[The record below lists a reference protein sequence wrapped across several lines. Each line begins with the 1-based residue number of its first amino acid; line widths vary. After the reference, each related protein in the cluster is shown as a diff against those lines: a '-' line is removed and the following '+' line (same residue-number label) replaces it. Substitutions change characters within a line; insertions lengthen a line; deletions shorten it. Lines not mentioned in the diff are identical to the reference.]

1 MSRATY
7 NFDIK
12 GIDCANCAASI
23 ETAISKLEGI
33 SNVTLNFLKGSL
45 VYDCDHDLG
54 NEMEEKVRAVIAK
67 EEPDAVLTSKGHSHH
82 HDHDHESHEDH
93 EHSHAACEE
102 NHDHCECGNQE
113 DQDHHHD
120 HDHDHDHEHHH
131 CRCEGHEDA
140 EHHHNAETATYK
152 FELTGID
159 CANCAANLETE
170 ISKLEGISNVT
181 LNFLKSSLVYDCDH
195 DLGKEMEENVRAV
208 IAKEE
213 PDAVLTLKG
222 HSHHHSHEHHEHE
235 SQEEEI
241 HGNPACKLIIEDIDC
256 ADCASSLEQKIKEL
270 PGISNVRLS
279 FLNSTLVFDC
289 DDPEQMEKQIR
300 DLVAR
305 EEPDA
310 IVRSMESG
318 KKKAAEEED
327 IDQHDRIMMIRLITG
342 ALLFLAGLFTTGTVQ
357 AVIEIAAYLI
367 LGYDV
372 LVKAAKGIG
381 RGQVFDEHFLMSIA
395 TLAAMYLN
403 DFREAAGVMLFYQIG
418 EYFQERA
425 VASSRRSIGELMD
438 IRPDYA
444 TVRAGDDWVK
454 TDPETVK
461 AGDVIRVIP
470 GERIPLDG
478 IIVSGASSLDTSSL
492 TGESKPRDVETGD
505 EVISGSVNSTGVLEI
520 RVTKEYGESTVSRI
534 LDLVENQ
541 DSRKAEAEN
550 FITKFSRYYTPAV
563 VFSAIA
569 VAIIVSIVT
578 GDVNT
583 GIYRACT
590 FLVISCPCALVI
602 SVPLS
607 FFAGIGGLSR
617 HGILVK
623 GANLI
628 EPLSKT
634 KMAVMDKTGTLT
646 QGVFKVSDVIET
658 ENREETLEDAAYAEA
673 SSTHPIAV
681 GIMNAYGKKIDPD
694 SLGEVTEIA
703 GRGTRVLHA
712 GDTILAGN
720 YKLMQENGV
729 ECEEARN
736 DGTIVYVAKNG
747 IFEGCI
753 LLEDQLKED
762 AYDAVEKLHRM
773 NVKSAVVSG
782 DTRTIAEKAAAE
794 LKVDDVHG
802 ECMPEDKVNLVNEY
816 RKQGVTVFVGDG
828 VNDAPVLAA
837 ADIGMA
843 MGALGS
849 DAAIEAADVVIMDD
863 KPSGIALSISA
874 AKKILRVVNMN
885 IYGAISVKILTLI
898 FGALGIANMW
908 WAIFADTGVAML
920 CVLNSMRLLNIK
932 KQ

>member
-1 MSRATY
+1 MS
-7 NFDIK
+7 
-12 GIDCANCAASI
+12 
-23 ETAISKLEGI
+23 
-33 SNVTLNFLKGSL
+33 
-45 VYDCDHDLG
+45 H
-54 NEMEEKVRAVIAK
+54 
-67 EEPDAVLTSKGHSHH
+67 
-82 HDHDHESHEDH
+82 
-93 EHSHAACEE
+93 
-102 NHDHCECGNQE
+102 
-113 DQDHHHD
+113 
-120 HDHDHDHEHHH
+120 
-131 CRCEGHEDA
+131 
-140 EHHHNAETATYK
+140 ATYK
-152 FELTGID
+152 YELTGID
-159 CANCAANLETE
+159 CANCAASLETK
-170 ISKLEGISNVT
+170 IAALDGISNVS

-195 DLGKEMEENVRAV
+195 DLGPEMEENVRNL
-208 IAKEE
+208 IQKEE
-213 PDAVLTLKG
+213 PDAVLTAKG
-222 HSHHHSHEHHEHE
+222 HSHHHEQDHHDDHENHHDECTDHHGHCECEHSHEHKHEHE
-235 SQEEEI
+235 HEHHHEEETATYHFEVTGLDCANCAASLETKI
-241 HGNPACKLIIEDIDC
+241 AALDGISNVSLNFLKNSLVYDCDHDLGSEMEERVRELIKKEEPEAVLISKGHSHHHQEHSHHETDPEPVHGNPAYKLIIEEIDC
-256 ADCASSLEQKIKEL
+256 ADCASSLEQKIKQL

-289 DDPEQMEKQIR
+289 EDPQQMETMIR
-300 DLVAR
+300 ELVAK

-310 IVRSMESG
+310 VVRSVETG
-318 KKKAAEEED
+318 RKAVEED
-327 IDQHDRIMMIRLITG
+327 TDRHDQIMRIRLIAG
-342 ALLFLAGLFTTGTVQ
+342 ALLFFAGLFVSGTLQ
-357 AVIEIAAYLI
+357 TVIEIAAYLV

-372 LVKAAKGIG
+372 LIKAVKGIG
-381 RGQVFDEHFLMSIA
+381 RGQVFDEHFLMSVA
-395 TLAAMYLN
+395 TLAAMYLK

-425 VASSRRSIGELMD
+425 VASSRKSIGELMD

-444 TVRAGDDWVK
+444 MVRTGDDWKK
-454 TDPETVK
+454 TDPEMVK
-461 AGDVIRVIP
+461 VGDVIRVIP

-478 IIVSGASSLDTSSL
+478 IILSGASSLDTSSL

-505 EVISGSVNSTGVLEI
+505 EVISGSVNNTGVLEI
-520 RVTKEYGESTVSRI
+520 QVTKTYGDSTVSRI

-569 VAIIVSIVT
+569 VAVIVSILT
-578 GDVNT
+578 KDMNT

-634 KMAVMDKTGTLT
+634 KTVVMDKTGTLT
-646 QGVFKVSDVIET
+646 QGVFKVADVIPADH
-658 ENREETLEDAAYAEA
+658 REETLKDAAYAEA

-681 GIMNAYGKKIDPD
+681 GIVNAYGNEIDPD
-694 SLGEVTEIA
+694 ELSEVKEIA
-703 GRGTRVLHA
+703 GRGTCVTRGSDV
-712 GDTILAGN
+712 ILAGN
-720 YKLMQENGV
+720 YKLMKENGIP
-729 ECEEARN
+729 CEEVHQE
-736 DGTIVYVAKNG
+736 GTLVYVAKNG
-747 IFEGCI
+747 VFEGCI

-762 AYDAVEKLHRM
+762 ACAAAEELRKM
-773 NVKSAVVSG
+773 NIRSAIVSG
-782 DTRTIAEKAAAE
+782 DSRSIAEKAAAE
-794 LKVDDVHG
+794 LKIDDVHG
-802 ECMPEDKVNLVNEY
+802 ECMPEDKVNLINEY
-816 RKQGVTVFVGDG
+816 KKQGITVFVGDG

-863 KPSGIALSISA
+863 KPRGIALAITA
-874 AKKILRVVNMN
+874 ARRILRVVNMN
-885 IYGAISVKILTLI
+885 IWGAIGVKILTLI

-920 CVLNSMRLLNIK
+920 CVLNSMRLLQIK
-932 KQ
+932 EQ